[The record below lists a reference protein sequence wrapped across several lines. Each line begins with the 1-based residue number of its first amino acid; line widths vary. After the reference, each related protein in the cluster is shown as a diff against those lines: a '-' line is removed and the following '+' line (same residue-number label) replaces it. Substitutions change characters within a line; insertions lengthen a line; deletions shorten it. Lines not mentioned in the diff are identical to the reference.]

1 MISLKVM
8 NMLYVPI
15 TNYIRKTRLQMI
27 EKNIVQKFE
36 SILIF
41 K

>member
-15 TNYIRKTRLQMI
+15 TNYVRKTRLQVT